1 MAEFNCYVCN
11 KKVLTGEKFTFTRDG
26 AVHFDCF
33 VSKKR
38 LEVTA
43 EKAEELRVLSLIL
56 DSELQHLL
64 NMLTIQKNVP
74 ESQKE
79 NVTKKYK
86 DIEKAA
92 GETTKL
98 IGSL

>member
-1 MAEFNCYVCN
+1 MAEFNCYVCS
-11 KKVLTGEKFTFTRDG
+11 KKVLTGEKFTFTKDG

-33 VSKKR
+33 VSTRRKELPESKI
-38 LEVTA
+38 ED
-43 EKAEELRVLSLIL
+43 LRVLSIIL

-64 NMLTIQKNVP
+64 NILEVKDVP

-79 NVTKKYK
+79 NARLKYK

-98 IGSL
+98 ISSL